1 MKKSLFRFSIFTLTL
16 LLFLTFSCEKQVESK
31 GQAKSLAGADLLA
44 NQELDQRF
52 IEGMSQKDIEQV
64 MSCFWNSPDLIL
76 VVFDGTVF
84 RGSDNV
90 RKALEQMFTQFE
102 SLSLVINEISHI
114 RVWESVF
121 AVGTATYEM
130 KAKDGTSQQIT
141 ERWTDVRRK
150 VEGRWVYVLDHA
162 HALASP
168 SPVANSPDNM

>member
-16 LLFLTFSCEKQVESK
+16 LLFLTSSCEKQVESE

-52 IEGMSQKDIEQV
+52 VEGMSQKDIEQV
-64 MSCFWNSPDLIL
+64 MSCFWNSPD
-76 VVFDGTVF
+76 
-84 RGSDNV
+84 
-90 RKALEQMFTQFE
+90 
-102 SLSLVINEISHI
+102 I
-114 RVWESVF
+114 RVGESVF

-150 VEGRWVYVLDHA
+150 VEGR
-162 HALASP
+162 
-168 SPVANSPDNM
+168 